1 MDQLNFKW
9 REKCMKF
16 IYPYPVF
23 FLLFISES
31 IITFSLFLPS
41 FYLSHFSSPLP
52 YNFTTS
58 FLLITACIFMFDYI
72 YKFLNV
78 TCWSYILLLIACFH
92 IWQTLNNKLVHLYT
106 GSITSV
112 PHICTLFSVV
122 ICKVWC
128 LCRFFLIQL
137 SLFIDIILFSSCL
150 SSYIW

>member
-1 MDQLNFKW
+1 MEGKVY
-9 REKCMKF
+9 E
-16 IYPYPVF
+16 IYISLPSI
-23 FLLFISES
+23 FLLFTSES

-58 FLLITACIFMFDYI
+58 FLLITAYIFMFDYM
-72 YKFLNV
+72 YKFVNV

-92 IWQTLNNKLVHLYT
+92 IWQTLNNKLVRPNT
-106 GSITSV
+106 GRITSLS
-112 PHICTLFSVV
+112 HICTLFPVV
-122 ICKVWC
+122 ICKVWR
-128 LCRFFLIQL
+128 LCWFFLIQL